1 VEGYGQSCNSVLLFA
16 LQTSRQEKIMA
27 VEEIKLIKRG
37 GLRVYIHPA
46 STDVPGEPGV
56 FYSRRE
62 CGPYYRWSFGDES
75 VRWRSLRVHP
85 SALTVRTLCVASWA
99 AVPSALQARLDEH
112 YLE

>member
-1 VEGYGQSCNSVLLFA
+1 MAAYHF
-16 LQTSRQEKIMA
+16 SRFGKEEKIMV

-37 GLRVYIHPA
+37 GLRIYTNPA
-46 STDVPGEPGV
+46 ALAMQGEPEV

-75 VRWRSLRVHP
+75 ARWRSSRVNP
-85 SALTVRTLCVASWA
+85 TALTVKAFCVASWA
-99 AVPSALQARLDEH
+99 VLPPALQAKLDEH